1 MQTLV
6 IGDIHGCYF
15 ELKTLLNKAGLN
27 DGDSIVSLGDFVDRG
42 PETPQVL
49 DFLQNAPNTRA
60 LMGNHER
67 KHVRAARGELS
78 LAISQKISRQQLEDR
93 YTDAVAWME
102 RLPLFLEL
110 PEAVLVHGYWEPG
123 MPIEEQN
130 PMVLCGT
137 MGGENILHKKY
148 DRPWYELYDGE
159 KPVIVG
165 HHNYNDT
172 DQPFVYQEKVFGLDT
187 SCVNGKSLTGLLL
200 PSFRLISVP
209 SRGDLWAQ
217 IRRTYRRPAPTVQPK
232 VVISWSDQDDHALAQ
247 LIEKARRAHVKLLE
261 QVQSYPGYSELSP
274 RKQAKLYA
282 AKAGKG
288 RFATL
293 MQLAR
298 LEKLDIE
305 SARKLLKDPAVVYQL
320 LSD

>member
-15 ELKTLLNKAGLN
+15 ELRALLDKAGLN
-27 DGDSIVSLGDFVDRG
+27 EGDSIVSLGDFVDRG

-78 LAISQKISRQQLEDR
+78 LAISQIISRQQLEDG
-93 YTDAVAWME
+93 YADAVAWME

-110 PEAVLVHGYWEPG
+110 PYAVLVHGYLEPG
-123 MPIEEQN
+123 VPIEEQN
-130 PMVLCGT
+130 PLVLCGT
-137 MGGENILHKKY
+137 MGGENILRERY
-148 DRPWYELYDGE
+148 DRPWYELYKE
-159 KPVIVG
+159 KKPVIVG
-165 HHNYNDT
+165 HHNYTDT
-172 DQPFVYQEKVFGLDT
+172 DQPFIYQDKVFGLDT

-200 PSFRLISVP
+200 PSFRLVSVP
-209 SRGDLWAQ
+209 SRGNLWVQ
-217 IRRTYRRPAPTVQPK
+217 IRRSYRRPTPTVQPK

-247 LIEKARRAHVKLLE
+247 LIEKARQAHAKLLE
-261 QVQSYPGYSELSP
+261 QVHSYPGYLELSP

-282 AKAGKG
+282 TQAGKG

-298 LEKLDIE
+298 LEKLDME
-305 SARKLLKDPAVVYQL
+305 SARKLLKNPVVVYQL
-320 LSD
+320 LSN